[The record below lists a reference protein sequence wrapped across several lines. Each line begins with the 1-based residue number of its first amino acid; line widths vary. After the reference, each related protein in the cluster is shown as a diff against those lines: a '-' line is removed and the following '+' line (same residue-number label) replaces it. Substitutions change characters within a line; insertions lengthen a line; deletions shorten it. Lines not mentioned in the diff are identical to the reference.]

1 MYEKTLQR
9 LISAAPGFAGRLKML
24 AEASPYFLNLMQ
36 DAGGDEAADVLRP
49 AGQAMLPDDS
59 PAWLPPAGEGDTDM
73 AGCQQA
79 LRLAKRTGMRHF
91 AWWELGLGGDIEVS
105 ARHLAQWAAGL
116 LESALAMAVR
126 LCAMR
131 FGTLPGGR
139 FAIIGLGKLGGMELN
154 LGSDIDLLFIWQAPA
169 DAVTDGRRVVAA
181 NEYYSHLARLL
192 IRLMGE
198 RSGDGGECWLVDMRL
213 RPGGD
218 GAPICLSLDATLS
231 YYQDYGQTWERAML
245 LKARPVAGD
254 TALGDAFVTGIRPFV
269 FKRYLDY
276 TTVQALAEMKRRID
290 VQAAEHDIGP
300 GFDVKRGRGGI
311 REVEFIIQSMQLL
324 HGGREP
330 ALRLSST
337 QQALEALTAAGHLP
351 QADAAILADAY
362 WFWRRVEHA
371 LQARL
376 GEHTHRLHDGFEAYL
391 SRVLDTDEVA
401 VRMRT
406 RAEAVH
412 RLFASQFADVT
423 PAEFG
428 AISWL
433 HASPS
438 VLRPQMV
445 MFDAADQQ
453 RILDALGRISTQLK
467 RGLLPERC
475 HASVDAILSDAMP
488 SWMQDANGVQAVEM
502 FAELLQG
509 IAGRATWI
517 DLLATHA
524 GVRSWLLSVMSASR
538 YIAAHVAHDPSW
550 LEWPLEPQQG
560 SARVQHICQQIAAL
574 DVAHLAIDEALADLG
589 RLVDQGRITAAMAV
603 VDSPPAAPEAVGGW
617 LADIADA
624 AVAAAIAI
632 AIRQFGLPADFPLVA
647 LAMGKHGSREMGL
660 VSDLDLVFVLVTD
673 NPEQPGPKGR
683 NQREWAQRLGRRVI
697 QHLTMQPPF
706 GLGFAFDARLRPSGI
721 SGVLVTSLSGFRDYQ
736 LNEAQSWEHQALCRA
751 RAVAGPETARRA
763 VTAVVDEVL
772 ALPRDPVRLASEVVA
787 MRRKMA
793 AHLGSKQKDQ
803 INLKQDA
810 GGLVDIEFLAQY
822 ARLAFGG
829 QLTGMAA
836 TLRGLPAAV
845 PVAWHQRAD
854 FLAQTFA
861 DYRQMENVLRVQ
873 LWASVGRLPADDD
886 APAWETLRRHAP
898 IKSVDELHERMRQV
912 HDAFEALL
920 NTDGEG

>member
-9 LISAAPGFAGRLKML
+9 LISEAPGFAKRLKML

-36 DAGGDEAADVLRP
+36 DTGGDEAADVLRP
-49 AGQAMLPDDS
+49 ARKAVLPDES
-59 PAWLPPAGEGDTDM
+59 PAWLPPAGEGDMDM
-73 AGCQQA
+73 ASCQQA
-79 LRLAKRTGMRHF
+79 LRLAKRTGMRRF

-131 FGTLPGGR
+131 FGTLPSGR

-169 DAVTDGRRVVAA
+169 EATSDGRRQISAG
-181 NEYYSHLARLL
+181 EYFQQLSRML

-198 RSGDGGECWLVDMRL
+198 RSGDGECWLVDMRL

-231 YYQDYGQTWERAML
+231 HYQDYGQTWERAML

-254 TALGDAFVTGIRPFV
+254 AALGDAFVAGIRPFV

-324 HGGREP
+324 RGGREP

-351 QADAAILADAY
+351 QADAAVLADAY

-401 VRMRT
+401 ARMRT
-406 RAEAVH
+406 HAEAVH
-412 RLFASQFADVT
+412 RLFASQFADVA
-423 PAEFG
+423 PAEPG

-438 VLRPQMV
+438 ALRPQTV

-475 HASVDAILSDAMP
+475 HASIDAILSDAMP

-509 IAGRATWI
+509 IAGRATWV
-517 DLLATHA
+517 DLLATHE
-524 GVRSWLLSVMSASR
+524 GVRSWLVSVLSASR

-550 LEWPLEPQQG
+550 LEWPLESQQG
-560 SARVQHICQQIAAL
+560 ATRVQLIGQQIATL
-574 DVAHLAIDEALADLG
+574 DVEHLAIDEALADLG

-603 VDSPPAAPEAVGGW
+603 VDSPPAEPEAVGGW

-632 AIRQFGLPADFPLVA
+632 AVRQFELPADFPLVA

-660 VSDLDLVFVLVTD
+660 VSDLDLVFVLVAD
-673 NPEQPGPKGR
+673 NPERPGPKGR

-697 QHLTMQPPF
+697 QHLTMEPPF

-721 SGVLVTSLSGFRDYQ
+721 SGVLVTMLSGFRDYQ
-736 LNEAQSWEHQALCRA
+736 LHEAQSWEHQALCRA
-751 RAVAGPETARRA
+751 RAVAGPEPARQA
-763 VTAVVDEVL
+763 VMGVVDEVL
-772 ALPRDPVRLASEVVA
+772 AQPRDPVGLASEVVA
-787 MRRKMA
+787 MRRKMST
-793 AHLGSKQKDQ
+793 HLGSKHKDM

-829 QLTGMAA
+829 QLTGTAA
-836 TLRGLPAAV
+836 TLRAMRAAA
-845 PVAWHQRAD
+845 PPAWHQRAG
-854 FLAQTFA
+854 FLAQTFV

-898 IKSVDELHERMRQV
+898 IKSVDELRERMRQV
-912 HDAFEALL
+912 RDAFEALL